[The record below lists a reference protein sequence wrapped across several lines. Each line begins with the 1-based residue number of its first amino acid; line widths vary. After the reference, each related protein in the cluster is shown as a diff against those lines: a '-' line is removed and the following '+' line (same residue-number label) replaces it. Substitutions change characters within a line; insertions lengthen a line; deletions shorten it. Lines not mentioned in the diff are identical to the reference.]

1 MSGAGRAAGRPDRFF
16 AAALRFAR
24 TTGHTGIDVSAGGGR
39 SAPRKKGANT
49 MCGRYQFS
57 WEESRMLARIRE
69 AVRKAGAQAPRDE
82 VFPSDGAPVLVL
94 REGKVVP
101 AVMGWGF
108 PGMQGGRNVINAR
121 AETAEE
127 RPMFRDGVAARRCVV
142 PATGFYEWDADKRRY
157 LFRMPAR
164 TELYMAA
171 LYGVFGGEARY
182 CILTTQA
189 NASVAPVHHRMP
201 LVLRAQEVRPWL
213 EDEQT
218 ARRLL
223 HETPPELE
231 RRETDGQLR
240 LW

>member
-1 MSGAGRAAGRPDRFF
+1 
-16 AAALRFAR
+16 
-24 TTGHTGIDVSAGGGR
+24 
-39 SAPRKKGANT
+39 
-49 MCGRYQFS
+49 
-57 WEESRMLARIRE
+57 MLARIRE

-201 LVLRAQEVRPWL
+201 LVLRAQEVRPWTKRRRSWSGGRR
-213 EDEQT
+213 T
-218 ARRLL
+218 ASCGCGKKRAPETIQGAFCMPEAGAPAPRLF
-223 HETPPELE
+223 
-231 RRETDGQLR
+231 GA
-240 LW
+240 

>member
-1 MSGAGRAAGRPDRFF
+1 
-16 AAALRFAR
+16 
-24 TTGHTGIDVSAGGGR
+24 
-39 SAPRKKGANT
+39 

-57 WEESRMLARIRE
+57 ADEYKEIRQI
-69 AVRKAGAQAPRDE
+69 VRDAQRRSEGNELNFPMAGDIC
-82 VFPSDGAPVLVL
+82 PSQVAPVLVSRGEKIVGEFQQWGL
-94 REGKVVP
+94 PGFRGK
-101 AVMGWGF
+101 
-108 PGMQGGRNVINAR
+108 QQIINAR
-121 AETAEE
+121 AETVTEK
-127 RPMFRDGVAARRCVV
+127 PMFRRSIAFQRCVI

>member
-1 MSGAGRAAGRPDRFF
+1 
-16 AAALRFAR
+16 
-24 TTGHTGIDVSAGGGR
+24 
-39 SAPRKKGANT
+39 
-49 MCGRYQFS
+49 MCGRYTLFTD
-57 WEESRMLARIRE
+57 EEYQDIRKIIR
-69 AVRKAGAQAPRDE
+69 AVQEKGHEVKTGEIYPTNPAPI
-82 VFPSDGAPVLVL
+82 LVW
-94 REGKVVP
+94 EGKETVP
-101 AVMGWGF
+101 QAVKWGWPKF
-108 PGMQGGRNVINAR
+108 QGSGVLINAR

-127 RPMFRDGVAARRCVV
+127 KNLFRKSVYTRRCVV
-142 PATGFYEWDADKRRY
+142 PTTGFYEWDADKRRY

>member
-1 MSGAGRAAGRPDRFF
+1 MNGTR
-16 AAALRFAR
+16 
-24 TTGHTGIDVSAGGGR
+24 
-39 SAPRKKGANT
+39 
-49 MCGRYQFS
+49 
-57 WEESRMLARIRE
+57 
-69 AVRKAGAQAPRDE
+69 
-82 VFPSDGAPVLVL
+82 
-94 REGKVVP
+94 
-101 AVMGWGF
+101 
-108 PGMQGGRNVINAR
+108 INADIFSVC
-121 AETAEE
+121 
-127 RPMFRDGVAARRCVV
+127 P
-142 PATGFYEWDADKRRY
+142 P
-157 LFRMPAR
+157 
-164 TELYMAA
+164 
-171 LYGVFGGEARY
+171 GEARY

>member
-1 MSGAGRAAGRPDRFF
+1 
-16 AAALRFAR
+16 
-24 TTGHTGIDVSAGGGR
+24 
-39 SAPRKKGANT
+39 

-57 WEESRMLARIRE
+57 ADEYKEIRQI
-69 AVRKAGAQAPRDE
+69 VRDAQRRSEGNELNFPMAGDIC
-82 VFPSDGAPVLVL
+82 PSQVAPVLVS
-94 REGKVVP
+94 RGEKIVGEFQQ
-101 AVMGWGF
+101 WGL
-108 PGMQGGRNVINAR
+108 PGFRGRQQIINAR
-121 AETAEE
+121 AETVTEK
-127 RPMFRDGVAARRCVV
+127 PMFRRSIAFQRCVI

>member
-1 MSGAGRAAGRPDRFF
+1 
-16 AAALRFAR
+16 
-24 TTGHTGIDVSAGGGR
+24 
-39 SAPRKKGANT
+39 

-57 WEESRMLARIRE
+57 ADEYKEIRRI
-69 AVRKAGAQAPRDE
+69 VRDAQRRSEGNELNFPMAGDIC
-82 VFPSDGAPVLVL
+82 PSQMAPVLVS
-94 REGKVVP
+94 RGEKIVGEFQQ
-101 AVMGWGF
+101 WGL
-108 PGMQGGRNVINAR
+108 PGFRGRQQIINAR
-121 AETAEE
+121 AETVTEK
-127 RPMFRDGVAARRCVV
+127 PMFRRSIAFQRCVI

>member
-1 MSGAGRAAGRPDRFF
+1 
-16 AAALRFAR
+16 
-24 TTGHTGIDVSAGGGR
+24 
-39 SAPRKKGANT
+39 
-49 MCGRYQFS
+49 
-57 WEESRMLARIRE
+57 MLARIRE

-189 NASVAPVHHRMP
+189 NASVAPVQGAITSALTSFLGP
-201 LVLRAQEVRPWL
+201 SGSTACNVSNTAWPVRASSRSCQNCPVPKRVSCFAAKLMMGSSSQPCSVSCC
-213 EDEQT
+213 
-218 ARRLL
+218 AAASY
-223 HETPPELE
+223 H
-231 RRETDGQLR
+231 GCCHNYCC
-240 LW
+240 